1 MHKDDRKTMTKELLA
16 LGLHKELLD
25 GLGDSIIQRLFD
37 LIGWAGPAFIER
49 SENGKK
55 KNWKE

>member
-25 GLGDSIIQRLFD
+25 GLGDSMIQRLFD
-37 LIGWAGPAFIER
+37 LIGWAGPAFTER

-55 KNWKE
+55 KD

>member
-1 MHKDDRKTMTKELLA
+1 MHKDDRETMIKELIT

-37 LIGWAGPAFIER
+37 LIGWAAPAFIER
-49 SENGKK
+49 NKNGRKRNEN
-55 KNWKE
+55 

>member
-1 MHKDDRKTMTKELLA
+1 MHKDDRKIMTKELLA

-55 KNWKE
+55 KN